1 MGWAKDQTLER
12 AGCSHL
18 QKHQTGEMA
27 NGMTARDF
35 QMGRDGV
42 AMAGV
47 AMAGVMAK
55 VLTMAKGGVAKDGM
69 VERVGAAKAGMVAR
83 AGMVVRAGMEEKALE
98 IKDLARDAEERAAV
112 AKAMHHTEC
121 RSLHVFP
128 SI

>member
-1 MGWAKDQTLER
+1 M
-12 AGCSHL
+12 
-18 QKHQTGEMA
+18 
-27 NGMTARDF
+27 
-35 QMGRDGV
+35 
-42 AMAGV
+42 